1 MNVIMTM
8 EQYEKIRRLS
18 DFADW
23 YLDDYPR
30 DSFPEQYES
39 DKEEITQAQ
48 EVLQLIDECL
58 LNTTPKF
65 EPAPEEL

>member
-18 DFADW
+18 DFADY

-30 DSFPEQYES
+30 DSYPEQYES
-39 DKEEITQAQ
+39 DKEDITQAQ
-48 EVLQLIDECL
+48 EVLQLIDAVSYTHLTLPTNREV
-58 LNTTPKF
+58 
-65 EPAPEEL
+65 